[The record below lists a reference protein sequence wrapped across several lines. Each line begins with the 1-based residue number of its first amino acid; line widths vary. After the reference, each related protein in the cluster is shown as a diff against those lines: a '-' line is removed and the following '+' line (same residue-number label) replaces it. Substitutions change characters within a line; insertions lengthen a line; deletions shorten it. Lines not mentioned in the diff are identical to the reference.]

1 MKRILVVGDNIS
13 ARYSLRGILEHEI
26 NWRVCGA
33 VDCKVAATRAQ
44 QLKPDLVILS
54 MCLPVMNALA
64 ATRAVRKAIPDMP
77 VLVFSEIVSFQLEN
91 AALAI
96 GVNSVGSA
104 TDVLHWVR
112 ELFLQSA

>member
-1 MKRILVVGDNIS
+1 MKRILVVGDNVA

-26 NWRVCGA
+26 SWRVCGA
-33 VDCKVAATRAQ
+33 VDCEVAANKAQ
-44 QLKPDLVILS
+44 QLKPDLIILN
-54 MCLPVMNALA
+54 MCLPVMNALS
-64 ATRAVRKAIPDMP
+64 ATRAVRKAIPKMP
-77 VLVFSEIVSFQLEN
+77 VLIFSEIVSFQLEN